1 MVFGALNLRT
11 GYRLLLDREHQR
23 AGDFQAFLRAA
34 RSAYRGWHVALLL
47 DADPCHTAKASLAA
61 AAGVTLLWLPAR
73 SPELNPLDTLWGQ
86 AKDAISA
93 NKQYPIDEQVARF
106 LDYLRGLSDHDAL
119 RTSGVLSENFWLRDA
134 LSK

>member
-1 MVFGALNLRT
+1 M
-11 GYRLLLDREHQR
+11 
-23 AGDFQAFLRAA
+23 
-34 RSAYRGWHVALLL
+34 
-47 DADPCHTAKASLAA
+47 
-61 AAGVTLLWLPAR
+61 PAR